1 MPISQ
6 VVNLPVGSAFGFKR
20 AKNPANPA
28 QAGAPLPIQETIKEM
43 DSLITI
49 VGTRANRD
57 SKIISVSTPDDFIF
71 PAGQTSTNT
80 LLALHPTYYN
90 DYLKAW
96 TEGYKKTITITNL
109 GNADVVMFPNSP
121 YRPLFSAPE
130 TPGVFPVLHSV
141 GGTDT
146 RYINGISSLNSYTLG
161 VGQTTD
167 VEIAYYGTDTG
178 DFSSLVSIES
188 NAGSGPVTVYTSKL
202 VGVET
207 YDFNLSTTTV
217 ITTTTVL
224 GRQEITNI
232 TITPIRNGFYDPE
245 YSAPYET
252 SIVGDAGWSVRP
264 GINEFALI
272 FDPDSQQ
279 NTTGTYRST
288 VTVTSNYI
296 SHDIVNTAYI
306 DIDYRNY
313 KTQAQWISAAAP
325 YNAVVGISLDQELVV
340 DSTGAAITS
349 TVLTI
354 ALGTGGD
361 GTPQYGYGGSVFAE
375 LRDLIY
381 DAATID
387 QPYPYWANVYSFV
400 LSNTATS
407 YMSGA
412 LDENGNS
419 LYQVKSTEGF
429 NYSDYFGFEQSQG
442 SIFLVEHDG
451 GGNVTIEINNLRET
465 SGDAEFD
472 TTLQNITKAFYY
484 YSDVENPPRYYQL
497 EAPVVDGSLTYLFRG
512 FISTYSPDSL
522 KPTFSVDVTTVPIP
536 TA

>member
-6 VVNLPVGSAFGFKR
+6 VVNLPLGSAFGFKR
-20 AKNPANPA
+20 AKNPANPL

-90 DYLKAW
+90 DYLKSW
-96 TEGYKKTITITNL
+96 TGGYKKTITITNL

-121 YRPLFSAPE
+121 FRPLFSAPE

-146 RYINGISSLNSYTLG
+146 RFINGISSLNSYTLG
-161 VGQTTD
+161 VGQTTN

-188 NAGSGPVTVYTSKL
+188 NAGSGPVTVYTSQL

-217 ITTTTVL
+217 VTTTVVL

-232 TITPIRNGFYDPE
+232 TITPIRNGFYDTE
-245 YSAPYET
+245 YSAPYTT
-252 SIVGDAGWSVRP
+252 SIVGNAGWSVRP

-272 FDPDSQQ
+272 FDPDLQQ
-279 NTTGTYRST
+279 NTTGTYYST
-288 VTVTSNYI
+288 VTVTSNNI

-306 DIDYRNY
+306 NIDYRNY

-325 YNAVVGISLDQELVV
+325 YNAVIGISLDQELVV
-340 DSTGAAITS
+340 DSTGAANTS

-419 LYQVKSTEGF
+419 LYQFKSTEGF

-465 SGDAEFD
+465 SGNAEFD

-484 YSDVENPPRYYQL
+484 YSNVENPPRYYQL
-497 EAPVVDGSLTYLFRG
+497 EAPVVDGSLTHLFRG
-512 FISTYSPDSL
+512 FISTYDQTTG
-522 KPTFSVDVTTVPIP
+522 KPTFSVDVTTVPLP

>member
-6 VVNLPVGSAFGFKR
+6 VVNLPLGSAFGIKR

-49 VGTRANRD
+49 TGTRANRD
-57 SKIISVSTPDDFIF
+57 SRIISVSTPDDFIF

-109 GNADVVMFPNSP
+109 GNADVVMFPNAP

-146 RYINGISSLNSYTLG
+146 THVNGISSLNSYTLG

-188 NAGSGPVTVYTSKL
+188 NAGAGPITVYTSQL

-207 YDFNLSTTTV
+207 YDFTLSTTTV
-217 ITTTTVL
+217 VTTTEVL
-224 GRQEITNI
+224 GKQAITNI

-245 YSAPYET
+245 YSAPYTT

-272 FDPDSQQ
+272 FDPDLQQ
-279 NTTGTYRST
+279 NTTGTYYST

-296 SHDIVNTAYI
+296 THEIFNTANI
-306 DIDYRNY
+306 AIDYRSY

-325 YNAVVGISLDQELVV
+325 YNAVVGISLNQELVANSLDV
-340 DSTGAAITS
+340 AVTS

-361 GTPQYGYGGSVFAE
+361 GTPQYGYGGAPFAE

-381 DAATID
+381 DAETID
-387 QPYPYWANVYSFV
+387 QPYPYWANVYRFV

-407 YMSGA
+407 YISGA
-412 LDENGNS
+412 VNEDGNP
-419 LYQVKSTEGF
+419 LYQVKTTDGL

-451 GGNVTIEINNLRET
+451 GGNITIEINNLREL
-465 SGDAEFD
+465 SGDAVFD
-472 TTLQNITKAFYY
+472 TTLNNITRAFYY

-497 EAPVVDGSLTYLFRG
+497 ESPVADGSLTHLFRG
-512 FISTYSPDSL
+512 FISTFDPSTG
-522 KPTFSVDVTTVPIP
+522 KPSFSVDVTTVPLP
-536 TA
+536 T